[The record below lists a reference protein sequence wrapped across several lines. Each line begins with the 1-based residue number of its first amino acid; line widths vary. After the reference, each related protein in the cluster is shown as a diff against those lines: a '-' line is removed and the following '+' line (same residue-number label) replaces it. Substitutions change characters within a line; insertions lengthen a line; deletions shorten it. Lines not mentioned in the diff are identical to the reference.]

1 MKRYSKLPAPAK
13 EIASLFHL
21 SKRDALRALGIFTE
35 VPAAA
40 GTELAWEGSGT
51 KQLILVLEGE
61 VEVSRDGNVVAV
73 LGPGSV
79 LGEITA
85 LGITRE
91 QTASAVMRTSGRVAA
106 AGANEMHKLR
116 DCTGLYLHLQHLASK
131 RLASMA

>member
-1 MKRYSKLPAPAK
+1 MTRYSKLPALAR
-13 EIASLFHL
+13 EIAALFHL
-21 SKRDALRALGIFTE
+21 SKRDANRVMGIFTE
-35 VPAAA
+35 VAVKP

-61 VEVSRDGNVVAV
+61 LEVTRDGEVVAL

-91 QTASAVMRTSGRVAA
+91 QTASATMRTPGRVAA
-106 AGANEMHKLR
+106 AGSTEMHKLR
-116 DCTGLYLHLQHLASK
+116 DCTGLYIHLQHLASK
-131 RLASMA
+131 RLAALA